1 MKKLFSR
8 FWQRGMNKNS
18 LLLEYI
24 NSGGKGKERKLGENK
39 VGRPSKADY
48 YGEVVE
54 GINITDEVKQ
64 HIEFAINNIIEIQI
78 KQV

>member
-1 MKKLFSR
+1 
-8 FWQRGMNKNS
+8 MNKNS

-78 KQV
+78 KQVWQRLIL